1 MVQATTIEEPHNK
14 KQVGMKL
21 TSTARQLRQDLS
33 RKLGIDKTA
42 VVEIALRELAD
53 RHNLNGN
60 TAKNKQSPP
69 RAGGVF

>member
-60 TAKNKQSPP
+60 TAK
-69 RAGGVF
+69 